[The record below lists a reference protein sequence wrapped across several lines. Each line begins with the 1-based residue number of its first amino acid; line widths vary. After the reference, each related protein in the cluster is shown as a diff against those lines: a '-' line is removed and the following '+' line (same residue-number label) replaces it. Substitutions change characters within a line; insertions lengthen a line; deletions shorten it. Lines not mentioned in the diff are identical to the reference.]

1 MEQVTIFWK
10 NWDIFLSLFTKS
22 FLVSI
27 FFMARTIFFLLRHHC
42 GKIKSFLFISLL
54 KKANCLVVQRPE
66 QADSYVTVSVK
77 KILTCNVDFFIF
89 QLQSLVELSF

>member
-42 GKIKSFLFISLL
+42 CGKIKSFLFISLL

-66 QADSYVTVSVK
+66 K
-77 KILTCNVDFFIF
+77 
-89 QLQSLVELSF
+89 

>member
-27 FFMARTIFFLLRHHC
+27 FFMTRTIFFLLRHHC
-42 GKIKSFLFISLL
+42 CGKIKSFLFIPLL

-66 QADSYVTVSVK
+66 KQIVM
-77 KILTCNVDFFIF
+77 I
-89 QLQSLVELSF
+89 QLVLKNIDMQC